1 MPPLELL
8 TAVPLPAPVRDP
20 LADETGYL
28 LRRAYVH
35 AGNWGAA
42 AMPDGIPI
50 RHYEVLQSLADLGPR
65 SQHDLS
71 ELLWVNRTI
80 MVKLIDA
87 LESEGLVERR
97 RNPADRRSYALELTA
112 AGERARAQLA
122 AAADRAEEGLTA
134 PLAEREAQ
142 ALRAFLTSIAAT
154 ELPEGLANRISF
166 LLSPAHHRLR
176 ERVAA
181 RLNALSLTT
190 AQYGTLGTLV
200 ANGPVSQQVLASE
213 LGLTGPAVMQTVD
226 RLEALGFV
234 ERRRDPDDRR
244 SYALTLTAH
253 GLATAR
259 GAREAIGE
267 IMEELDGIL
276 GGPDQRRELN
286 RLLRKLLGS

>member
-1 MPPLELL
+1 
-8 TAVPLPAPVRDP
+8 
-20 LADETGYL
+20 
-28 LRRAYVH
+28 
-35 AGNWGAA
+35 
-42 AMPDGIPI
+42 MPDGIPI
-50 RHYEVLQSLADLGPR
+50 RHYEVLQSLADLGPH

-80 MVKLIDA
+80 MVKLIDS

-112 AGERARAQLA
+112 AGEHARAQLA
-122 AAADRAEEGLTA
+122 AAADRAEERLTA
-134 PLAEREAQ
+134 PLSEREVQ
-142 ALRAFLTSIAAT
+142 ALRAFLASIAAT
-154 ELPEGLANRISF
+154 ELPEGLAKRISF

-181 RLNALSLTT
+181 RLDALSLTT

-234 ERRRDPDDRR
+234 ERRRDPNDRR

-259 GAREAIGE
+259 RAREAIAE